1 MQQNPDE
8 NDVPDIS
15 ERLHRAVDKM
25 LEPFGK
31 EGMRGRTTILVSDPF
46 DTTKP
51 NQHDSKAEFQRELD
65 AVSGAMS
72 HLDSALDFLGSND
85 EDGEHFAMLRRL
97 APIVDHKLRKA
108 APRTGLGDSTELTRK
123 NVAEVGGYT
132 TSYFIMLDFSLA
144 LTERYQELKDQEDK
158 FWKLN
163 HRAPDYY
170 ARAIA
175 LRLAKLFAR
184 EVGQR
189 PTYGTAALGGHPSTS
204 YGRALEDVFDIL
216 EIKQK
221 VRTHAKWAI
230 EQITDEDLTPPPI
243 NALASLS
250 GYRNQQ
256 SQSESVARIARAL
269 LNKSPPE

>member
-1 MQQNPDE
+1 MQQNPPK
-8 NDVPDIS
+8 NMVPDVS
-15 ERLHRAVDKM
+15 ERLHLVVDRM

-31 EGMRGRTTILVSDPF
+31 AGVRNRATTLSPDPF

-65 AVSGAMS
+65 VVAGSLAR
-72 HLDSALDFLGSND
+72 LDEALDLLGSSE
-85 EDGEHFAMLRRL
+85 EDVEHYAMLRRL
-97 APIVDHKLRKA
+97 VPIIDQKLRRG
-108 APRTGLGDSTELTRK
+108 APRGGLADSTELIRK

-132 TSYFIMLDFSLA
+132 GSYFVILDFSFA
-144 LTERYQELKDQEDK
+144 LTERYQELKDQEEK
-158 FWKLN
+158 FWNIN

-170 ARAIA
+170 ARTIA

-189 PTYGTAALGGHPSTS
+189 PTYGTAAIGDHPSTA
-204 YGRALEDVFDIL
+204 YGRALEQVFEIL

-230 EQITDEDLTPPPI
+230 KQITDEDITPLPV
-243 NALASLS
+243 NSLS
-250 GYRNQQ
+250 AMMGLSHSRPPTDNVKR
-256 SQSESVARIARAL
+256 VAQAL
-269 LNKSPPE
+269 LDKRSTD

>member
-1 MQQNPDE
+1 MHQKPDT
-8 NDVPDIS
+8 NDEPDIS

-31 EGMRGRTTILVSDPF
+31 EGMRGRLTLLVSDPF

-65 AVSGAMS
+65 AVSGALT
-72 HLDSALDFLGSND
+72 HLDAALDVLGSND
-85 EDGEHFAMLRRL
+85 EEGEHFAMLRRL
-97 APIVDHKLRKA
+97 APIIDHKLRKA
-108 APRTGLGDSTELTRK
+108 APRTGLADSTELTRK

-132 TSYFIMLDFSLA
+132 TSYFIMLEFSLA

-175 LRLAKLFAR
+175 LRLAKLFAQ
-184 EVGQR
+184 EVGER

-204 YGRALEDVFDIL
+204 YARALEDVFDIL

-230 EQITDEDLTPPPI
+230 QQITDEDLAPPPK
-243 NALASLS
+243 NALASLLGHS
-250 GYRNQQ
+250 SQQ
-256 SQSESVARIARAL
+256 SRSGSVSRVVRAL
-269 LNKSPPE
+269 LDKSSPK